1 MNQSEASDALVRLWN
16 IRDARYRVR
25 KTLGV
30 RHPLSPLEV
39 SVVKGWRRGEVA
51 MLPVD
56 QREYPTRVLEVWTPP
71 RVRPQ

>member
-1 MNQSEASDALVRLWN
+1 MNQSAADALIRLWN

-30 RHPLSPLEV
+30 RHALSPDEASRVRAL
-39 SVVKGWRRGEVA
+39 RRFEISR
-51 MLPVD
+51 LPAD

-71 RVRPQ
+71 RVGR